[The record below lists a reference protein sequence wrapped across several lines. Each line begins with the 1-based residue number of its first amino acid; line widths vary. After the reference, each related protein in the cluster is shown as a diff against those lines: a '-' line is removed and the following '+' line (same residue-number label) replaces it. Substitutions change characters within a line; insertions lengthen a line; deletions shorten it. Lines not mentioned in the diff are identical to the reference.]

1 MQNKNGKSYDLI
13 TITGPTASGKTAFAS
28 QLAAK
33 LDAEIISADSRQV
46 YRGMD
51 LGTGKDYDD
60 YRAGDVTIPYHLIDI
75 ADPGFEYN
83 VFLYQKD
90 FLESLQDID
99 SRGKNAILCGG
110 TGLYIQAVLS
120 GYKLIKVPANTG
132 LRARLAGKSMEE
144 MEGMLRSYK
153 TLHNKTDTETRKRL
167 VRAIEIAEHYARYQV
182 DDGDYPEINSVI
194 IALSL
199 PREERRRRITA
210 RLGSRLENGMIEEVK
225 GLLDKGIPAL
235 KLMYYGLEYKYI
247 TQYLLGEM
255 DYEQMFS
262 NLNTAI
268 HQFAKRQMTW
278 FRKME
283 KDGFRVYWIDGLA
296 PMEEMKDQAMQ
307 IIEDHL
313 KLKGKK

>member
-1 MQNKNGKSYDLI
+1 MQNKNGKTYDLI
-13 TITGPTASGKTAFAS
+13 TITGPTASGKTAFAAH
-28 QLAAK
+28 LAAK

-60 YRAGDVTIPYHLIDI
+60 YKAGEVTIPYHLIDI

-90 FLESLQDID
+90 FLNSLNEID

-120 GYKLIKVPANTG
+120 GYKLLKVPVNTE
-132 LRARLAGKSMEE
+132 LRLSLADKSMEE
-144 MEGMLRSYK
+144 MEEMLRSYK

-167 VRAIEIAEHYARYQV
+167 VRAIEIADHYKRYQV
-182 DDGDYPEINSVI
+182 DEGDYPDINSVI

-199 PREERRRRITA
+199 PREERRRRITH
-210 RLGSRLENGMIEEVK
+210 RLRSRLENGMIEEVK
-225 GLLDKGIPAL
+225 GLMEKGIPPL
-235 KLMYYGLEYKYI
+235 KLIYYGLEYKYI
-247 TQYLLGEM
+247 THYLMGKM
-255 DYEQMFS
+255 DFDQMFS
-262 NLNTAI
+262 GLNTAI

-283 KDGFRVYWIDGLA
+283 KEGFRVFWIDA
-296 PMEEMKDQAMQ
+296 MSPMEELQEQALL
-307 IIEDHL
+307 IIQNHL